1 MHWEHELQVVGSKW
15 FKVDFHCHSPASD
28 DFPRSDK
35 ELKCT
40 SREWLL
46 GQMSNEIDCVVLSD
60 HNTGN
65 GLDEMRAE
73 LEALKVEYE
82 SGKDNGY
89 RDIVI
94 MPAVELTAAG
104 NVHVL
109 AILHDEAKS
118 STISEL
124 VGSCGLPSVQGK
136 NHSVELSQ
144 GARGIVEAI
153 HAFHSPTLAILAH
166 VDKKKGVFENDN
178 QVSVSAVFDA
188 KPDAIE
194 LIGNVDDLRNYEK
207 KLIEDLAWL
216 KGSDAH
222 SIDEMGKG
230 YTWVKMIKPSFE
242 GLKVALSDPKHCIK
256 RGPEQPPAIPS
267 KRITKLT
274 LKTKMCQDISGNP
287 INIELSPWYTSIVGS
302 RGSGKSTLIEA
313 MRLSLRRDEHLPQIQ
328 QSNINVFKEVSQN
341 GAMTPDSF
349 VELEYHKGQDQYR
362 LAWSPSKTSF
372 KHFKVESGQWEEED
386 TFNTS
391 RFPVSIYSQ
400 KMLYEMATKPNSFLS
415 VIDESDTVNYA
426 KWEQE
431 KLDLETKYKHICFEE
446 REALRAISNLI
457 TTKGNLQDVDR
468 KLQTLKEAGLESLQ
482 QLLTSDK
489 EELGKAE
496 DSKQKVDDLIERL
509 EGICTESTA
518 GDIDDPESDLGNWQ
532 FEVNEIHDTLNAAVL
547 TLIEESKAKLVKS
560 TKQAYYQTLKSRIEA
575 NTADLSAKVSELE
588 DAKID
593 PEELSNLMDSQA
605 ELQLTLSN
613 EQGMK
618 DALALVQEK
627 KAELYGKLVTHRE
640 NLTKVRN
647 QFIKEL
653 GLTELRIKVLPL
665 ACSSERLVK
674 GYQAASGIERFESH
688 IFDAGTPNSLLF
700 AMENLNKFNPQSAEK
715 RYAELEKLKRFHI
728 ACVKKEQSDDYA
740 SIHGS
745 LRTRLGQLQDE
756 RLDELHCWFPDDG
769 LQIEFQDS
777 MKQFRQLERASPGQ
791 KSASMLSFLMSYGE
805 DPLIL
810 DQPEDDLDCAMLASS
825 VIPAISNNKKRR
837 QLVVVTHSAPIVVNG
852 DAELVVGMQQ
862 QAQRL
867 QPYISG
873 GIQEELV
880 KTFICNQMEGG
891 EKAFRTRFKRII
903 G

>member
-1 MHWEHELQVVGSKW
+1 MQVVGSKW

-35 ELKCT
+35 TPTCT
-40 SREWLL
+40 NREWLL
-46 GQMSNEIDCVVLSD
+46 GQMSNEVDCVVLSD
-60 HNTGN
+60 HNTGD

-73 LEALKVEYE
+73 LEALKYEHE
-82 SGKDNGY
+82 SGADNGY

-109 AILHDEAKS
+109 AILHDDATS

-124 VGSCGLPSVQGK
+124 VGSCGLPPVQSK
-136 NHSVELSQ
+136 NHSVELTY
-144 GARGIVEAI
+144 GTRGIVDAI
-153 HAFHSPTLAILAH
+153 HAFPSPTLAILAH
-166 VDKKKGVFENDN
+166 VDKDKGVFQNAN
-178 QVSVSAVFDA
+178 QGSVSAVFDA

-194 LIGNVDDLRNYEK
+194 LIGDVDDLEKYQRN
-207 KLIEDLAWL
+207 LIEDLAWL

-328 QSNINVFKEVSQN
+328 QSNIDAFKEVGPD
-341 GAMTPDSF
+341 GAMTPNSF

-362 LAWSPSKTSF
+362 LAWSPTKKSF
-372 KHFKVESGQWEEED
+372 QHFKKESEQWEEED

-426 KWEQE
+426 KWVQE
-431 KLDLETKYKHICFEE
+431 KLDLEKKYKQHCFEE
-446 REALRAISNLI
+446 REALRAIDNLI
-457 TTKGNLQDVDR
+457 TTKGELQDVER

-482 QLLTSDK
+482 QAVASDK
-489 EELGKAE
+489 EELGKAG

-518 GDIDDPESDLGNWQ
+518 GEIDDPESDLGKWQ
-532 FEVNEIHDTLNAAVL
+532 LEVNEIHDTLNAAVL
-547 TLIEESKAKLVKS
+547 ALIEESKAKLVKS
-560 TKQAYYQTLKSRIEA
+560 TEQAYYQTLKGRIVA
-575 NTADLSAKVSELE
+575 NSAELTSKVSELN

-593 PEELSNLMDSQA
+593 HEELSVLMDSQV

-613 EQGMK
+613 EQGLK
-618 DALALVQEK
+618 DALTLVQEN
-627 KAELYGKLVTHRE
+627 KAEVYEKLVTHRE
-640 NLTKVRN
+640 NLTKARN
-647 QFIKEL
+647 QFIEEL

-665 ACSSERLVK
+665 ACSSEQLVK

-688 IFDAGTPNSLLF
+688 IFDEGTPNSLLF
-700 AMENLNKFNPQSAEK
+700 AMNDLNKFNPRSAEQ
-715 RYAELEKLKRFHI
+715 RYSELAKLKRFHI
-728 ACVKKEQSDDYA
+728 ACVKKEQSSDYA

-867 QPYISG
+867 EPYISG
-873 GIQEELV
+873 GLQEEAV
-880 KTFICNQMEGG
+880 KGFICNQMEGG